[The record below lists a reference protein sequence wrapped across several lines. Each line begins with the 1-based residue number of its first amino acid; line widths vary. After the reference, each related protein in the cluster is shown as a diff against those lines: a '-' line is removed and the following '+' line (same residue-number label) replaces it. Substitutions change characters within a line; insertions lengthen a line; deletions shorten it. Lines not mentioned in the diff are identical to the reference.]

1 MIGKVKFWSVNKGY
15 GFLVSPDGKDVFVH
29 YTQILG
35 NGFKN
40 LDENKTYK
48 FDLLETPKGF
58 SAQNVELA
66 ENQ

>member
-1 MIGKVKFWSVNKGY
+1 MIGKVKFWSVSRGY

>member
-35 NGFKN
+35 SGFKN
-40 LDENKTYK
+40 LDEGRTYK

>member
-1 MIGKVKFWSVNKGY
+1 MIGKVKFWSVNRGY